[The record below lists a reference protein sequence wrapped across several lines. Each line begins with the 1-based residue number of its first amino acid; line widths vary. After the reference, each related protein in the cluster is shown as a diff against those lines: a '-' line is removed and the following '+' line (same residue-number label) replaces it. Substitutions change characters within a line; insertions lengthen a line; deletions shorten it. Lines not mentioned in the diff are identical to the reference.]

1 MSGNLREL
9 CELSIRAYLQLLD
22 MQIEDSERKRKK
34 SCWVRPILRLRKDL
48 GHEETLVR
56 EMSNRDPEWYFMY
69 FRMDCDQFE
78 WILKRLRPVLERK
91 YVVREPLSA
100 KLRLMVT
107 LR

>member
-1 MSGNLREL
+1 MQKSEHQIIVDPSTGATRDISVL
-9 CELSIRAYLQLLD
+9 CSLVSLMLITDFY
-22 MQIEDSERKRKK
+22 
-34 SCWVRPILRLRKDL
+34 L

-107 LR
+107 L